1 MYQLYYYTG
10 LFAQAFLLTLLY
22 IFRWQKQF
30 QVQLTAVFLL
40 IPIVNLSYLLMY
52 TNQEPETA
60 VAMHK

>member
-1 MYQLYYYTG
+1 MDTFLIS
-10 LFAQAFLLTLLY
+10 LSNVLLTLLY